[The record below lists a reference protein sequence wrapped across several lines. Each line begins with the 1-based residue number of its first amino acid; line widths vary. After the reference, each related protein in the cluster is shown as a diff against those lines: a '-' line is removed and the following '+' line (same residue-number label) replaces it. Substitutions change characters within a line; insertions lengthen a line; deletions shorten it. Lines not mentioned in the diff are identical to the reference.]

1 TCTRMAAPTRACCTP
16 ACRCAGEKSAC
27 SSPGYASA
35 QSGAPTGA
43 ARQPRE
49 GPMANE
55 KRIVQQ
61 VIKRYGAVIDLKA
74 RPDILIDI
82 LRQFRLE
89 DDDGDGGLP
98 PGGAPPPPPPSPDG
112 FREVLRLEDVMRELL
127 KVSRA
132 VAKIN
137 QHLGARQG

>member
-1 TCTRMAAPTRACCTP
+1 
-16 ACRCAGEKSAC
+16 
-27 SSPGYASA
+27 
-35 QSGAPTGA
+35 
-43 ARQPRE
+43 
-49 GPMANE
+49 MANE